1 MDELLNVTAYMQGF
15 VDKIKRKQSSFSIL
29 KQNDMQKAEKLWIKY
44 VQQKKLYDQRRIH
57 YKRTLK

>member
-1 MDELLNVTAYMQGF
+1 MQGF
-15 VDKIKRKQSSFSIL
+15 VDKIKWKQSSFSIL

-57 YKRTLK
+57 YKRTPK